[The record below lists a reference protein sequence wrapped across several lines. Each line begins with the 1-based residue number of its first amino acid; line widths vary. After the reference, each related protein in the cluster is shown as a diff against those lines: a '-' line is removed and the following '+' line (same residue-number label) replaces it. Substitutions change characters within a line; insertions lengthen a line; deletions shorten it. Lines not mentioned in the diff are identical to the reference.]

1 MCSEKGKPVL
11 SAQLVLLGQRD
22 YCISIY
28 ALSAHGKVVN
38 NFNFFVGGKARGIIM
53 KKLLSVFLSLTMLIS
68 SAAVMSVPV
77 GAASKTGKK
86 YVTYKTKKK
95 TVKKSG
101 VLILSGS
108 IKYPKLKSKSKAAKK
123 VNKTI
128 KKMVKKDAKY
138 ITDFAYKDYK
148 KSGLTN
154 FKTTGWHYEYNVDVK
169 FTYNK
174 KGKYS
179 FKYTYYSYAM
189 GAHGYTA
196 VSGLNFSKKTGKR
209 IKNTKLTKYDPSVIR
224 GKISDKLSAE
234 MEKQPSRYF
243 STALTTVQNMDFDKF
258 NFWLKGNYLYVI
270 FNPYDISPY
279 MAGPT
284 TFKIKL

>member
-1 MCSEKGKPVL
+1 MCSEKGKSVL
-11 SAQLVLLGQRD
+11 SAQLVLLGQLD

-138 ITDFAYKDYK
+138 ITDLAYKDYK
-148 KSGLTN
+148 KADLQISKPQAGIMSIMLT
-154 FKTTGWHYEYNVDVK
+154 
-169 FTYNK
+169 
-174 KGKYS
+174 
-179 FKYTYYSYAM
+179 
-189 GAHGYTA
+189 
-196 VSGLNFSKKTGKR
+196 
-209 IKNTKLTKYDPSVIR
+209 
-224 GKISDKLSAE
+224 LSLLITR
-234 MEKQPSRYF
+234 KV
-243 STALTTVQNMDFDKF
+243 STASNTLIIHTLWALT
-258 NFWLKGNYLYVI
+258 
-270 FNPYDISPY
+270 DIRLFRDLIS
-279 MAGPT
+279 AR
-284 TFKIKL
+284 KQVRELRIQS